1 MKILDY
7 IVGFGRYDQSLD
19 ASLLSLTKE
28 SQRVRVA
35 QSHKSLWLVILSGL
49 VYLVGLWEE
58 VDSGALM
65 LWLSL
70 IALASVIRVMVCR
83 RVEAGLSQATV
94 PALYRNE
101 VNLYLTSLFST
112 LAVGAG
118 FWMVGIGGSPRSVFA
133 LILLSLIYAIGTTVN
148 SSIHFRGFWVLLL
161 TNLGQA
167 IIYLTIFVQPAE
179 IEVSAAVIAIA
190 ILLNEFA
197 RRNATIFAD
206 SIRMRDENRAQNIK
220 LEKDK
225 LIIQKA
231 LDMATSA
238 NEEKNRFMAAAS
250 HDLRQPLHALT
261 LFLGSLRHLVND
273 EKVLNVVDRIDETT
287 TLLHE
292 QFNSLLDLSK
302 FDAGVVTA
310 DVTEFRLDHMLKN
323 IADAAQQ
330 EAQQK
335 GISLH
340 LYTTPIVI
348 RSDMLLMERMIRNL
362 VTNAV
367 RYTDSGAVSLHTRR
381 VQHGLNIAV
390 IDTGVGI
397 SPEEQQRIFQDYYQ
411 VSNKAR
417 KTGKGT
423 GLGLAIVKR
432 IANLLDIK
440 ITLKS
445 SLGAGSTF
453 NMLLPNRVV
462 VDQVPN
468 PELPAGDNARADEYA
483 LAGMKVLIV
492 DDDLSILEAM
502 TALLNTW
509 GCDVDV
515 AGDVEG
521 FRLYLPQADQY
532 DLVMLDDMLDD
543 ELSGLDLA
551 RQLQPTLPK
560 SSILL
565 VTGNAN
571 SARLNTLKEAGFKV
585 LVKPVEHALLHETLT
600 HMANFS

>member
-1 MKILDY
+1 MKVLDY
-7 IVGFGRYDQSLD
+7 IVGFSRYEQSLD
-19 ASLLSLTKE
+19 AGLLSLTRE

-49 VYLVGLWEE
+49 VYLYGLWDE
-58 VDSGALM
+58 VDSGALV

-70 IALASVIRVMVCR
+70 IALAAVIRVMVCR
-83 RVEAGLSQATV
+83 RVEAGLSLATV

-118 FWMVGIGGSPRSVFA
+118 FWMVGLGGSPRSVFA
-133 LILLSLIYAIGTTVN
+133 LILLSLIYAIGTTIN
-148 SSIHFRGFWVLLL
+148 SSIHFRGFWVLLI

-167 IIYLTIFVQPAE
+167 FVYLTIFVQPAE
-179 IEVSAAVIAIA
+179 IEVSAAIIAIA

-197 RRNATIFAD
+197 RRNSNIFAD

-261 LFLGSLRHLVND
+261 LFLGSLRHMVQD

-310 DVTEFRLDHMLKN
+310 DEAEFRLDHMLKN

-335 GISLH
+335 DISLH

-348 RSDMLLMERMIRNL
+348 RSDMLLMERMVRNL

-367 RYTDSGAVSLHTRR
+367 RYTESGAVSLHTRR

-397 SPEEQQRIFQDYYQ
+397 SLEEQQRIFQDYYQ

-417 KTGKGT
+417 QTAKGT

-432 IANLLDIK
+432 IASLLDIK

-445 SLGAGSTF
+445 SLGGGSTF
-453 NMLLPNRVV
+453 NLLLPNRIV
-462 VDQVPN
+462 VDEIVEPEPMLSKDVDGQV
-468 PELPAGDNARADEYA
+468 LSGK
-483 LAGMKVLIV
+483 KVLIV
-492 DDDLSILEAM
+492 DDDHSILDAM
-502 TALLNTW
+502 TSLLNTW
-509 GCDVDV
+509 GCYVDAVADVKN
-515 AGDVEG
+515 
-521 FRLYLPQADQY
+521 FRFYLPQASQY
-532 DLVMLDDMLDD
+532 DLIMLDDMLDD
-543 ELSGLDLA
+543 ELTGLDLA
-551 RQLQPTLPK
+551 RQLQTTVPTSK
-560 SSILL
+560 ILL

-571 SARLNTLKEAGFKV
+571 STRLNTLKGAGFKV
-585 LVKPVEHALLHETLT
+585 LVKPVEHLQLQETLT
-600 HMANFS
+600 HMANMS

>member
-7 IVGFGRYDQSLD
+7 IVGFSRYDQSLD
-19 ASLLSLTKE
+19 TSLLSLTRE

-49 VYLVGLWEE
+49 VYLFGLWDE
-58 VDSGALM
+58 VDSGALV

-70 IALASVIRVMVCR
+70 IALASVVRVMVCR
-83 RVEAGLSQATV
+83 RVEAGLSLATV

-118 FWMVGIGGSPRSVFA
+118 FWMVGVGGTPRAVFA
-133 LILLSLIYAIGTTVN
+133 LILLSLIYAIGTMVN

-167 IIYLTIFVQPAE
+167 ILYLTIFVQPAE

-197 RRNATIFAD
+197 RRNAMVFAE

-225 LIIQKA
+225 IIIQKA

-261 LFLGSLRHLVND
+261 LFLGSLRHLVQD

-335 GISLH
+335 GITLH
-340 LYTTPIVI
+340 LYTTPILI
-348 RSDMLLMERMIRNL
+348 RSDMLLMERMVRNL
-362 VTNAV
+362 VMNAV

-397 SPEEQQRIFQDYYQ
+397 SLDEQQRIFQDYYQ

-453 NMLLPNRVV
+453 NMLLPNRIV
-462 VDQVPN
+462 VDQVVE
-468 PELPAGDNARADEYA
+468 PESVVSDQPDDSVPS
-483 LAGMKVLIV
+483 GMKVLIV
-492 DDDLSILEAM
+492 DDDRAILDAM
-502 TALLNTW
+502 TALLHTW
-509 GCDVDV
+509 GCYVDAV
-515 AGDVEG
+515 ADVES
-521 FRLYLPQADQY
+521 FRLYLPQAGQY

-543 ELSGLDLA
+543 ELTGLDLA
-551 RQLQPTLPK
+551 RQLQTTV
-560 SSILL
+560 SRSRILL

-585 LVKPVEHALLHETLT
+585 LVKPVEHSLLRETLT
-600 HMANFS
+600 HMANIS

>member
-1 MKILDY
+1 
-7 IVGFGRYDQSLD
+7 
-19 ASLLSLTKE
+19 
-28 SQRVRVA
+28 
-35 QSHKSLWLVILSGL
+35 
-49 VYLVGLWEE
+49 
-58 VDSGALM
+58 
-65 LWLSL
+65 
-70 IALASVIRVMVCR
+70 
-83 RVEAGLSQATV
+83 
-94 PALYRNE
+94 
-101 VNLYLTSLFST
+101 
-112 LAVGAG
+112 
-118 FWMVGIGGSPRSVFA
+118 
-133 LILLSLIYAIGTTVN
+133 
-148 SSIHFRGFWVLLL
+148 
-161 TNLGQA
+161 
-167 IIYLTIFVQPAE
+167 
-179 IEVSAAVIAIA
+179 
-190 ILLNEFA
+190 
-197 RRNATIFAD
+197 
-206 SIRMRDENRAQNIK
+206 MRDENRAQNIK

-462 VDQVPN
+462 VDQVPDQE
-468 PELPAGDNARADEYA
+468 PPAGENQHANEGA

-492 DDDLSILEAM
+492 DDDLSTLEAM
-502 TALLNTW
+502 TALLDTW
-509 GCDVDV
+509 GCEVDAV
-515 AGDVEG
+515 GDVEG

-571 SARLNTLKEAGFKV
+571 SARLNTLKDAGFKV

>member
-7 IVGFGRYDQSLD
+7 IVGFSRYEQSLD
-19 ASLLSLTKE
+19 ASLLSLTRE

-35 QSHKSLWLVILSGL
+35 QSHKSLWLVIVSGL
-49 VYLVGLWEE
+49 VYLYGLWDE
-58 VDSGALM
+58 VDSGALV

-70 IALASVIRVMVCR
+70 IAFASIIRVMVCR

-148 SSIHFRGFWVLLL
+148 SSIHFRGFWVLLI

-197 RRNATIFAD
+197 RRNATIFAE

-261 LFLGSLRHLVND
+261 LFLGSLRHLVQD
-273 EKVLNVVDRIDETT
+273 EKVLTVVDRIDDTT

-348 RSDMLLMERMIRNL
+348 RSDMLLMERMVRNL

-397 SPEEQQRIFQDYYQ
+397 SLEEQQRIFQDYYQ

-417 KTGKGT
+417 QTGKGT

-453 NMLLPNRVV
+453 NLLLPNRVV
-462 VDQVPN
+462 VDEVVEPKPVVSQSVDGQM
-468 PELPAGDNARADEYA
+468 LS
-483 LAGMKVLIV
+483 GMKVLIV
-492 DDDLSILEAM
+492 DDDRSILDAM
-502 TALLNTW
+502 TSLLDTW
-509 GCDVDV
+509 GCYVDAVVDV
-515 AGDVEG
+515 ES
-521 FRLYLPQADQY
+521 FRLYLPQASQY

-543 ELSGLDLA
+543 ELTGLDLA
-551 RQLQPTLPK
+551 RQLQTTVPK
-560 SSILL
+560 SKILL

-571 SARLNTLKEAGFKV
+571 SVRLNTLKEAGFKV

-600 HMANFS
+600 HMANIS